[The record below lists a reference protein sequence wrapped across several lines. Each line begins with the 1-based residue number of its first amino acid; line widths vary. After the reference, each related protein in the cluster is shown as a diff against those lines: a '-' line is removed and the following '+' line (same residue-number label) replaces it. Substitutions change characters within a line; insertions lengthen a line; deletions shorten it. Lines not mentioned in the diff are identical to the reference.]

1 MSIDL
6 GRRSAGNMIKNLRV
20 LVFDTYY
27 PAFLAAHYDARPGFE
42 SRPYD
47 EQLRALLARRF
58 GTSDVYSHHLRRLG
72 HEAAEIIANCEPLQ
86 AAWAREHGGG
96 SSFLQALRKVL
107 PGPGGTVARGLLLR
121 EIALA
126 QIEEFDPDVVYLQ
139 DLLSF
144 DRRTLAALRR
154 QGRLVVGQIASP
166 LPSESQLRAFD
177 LLTSALPAF
186 VAHFRRLSIDSEHVG
201 IAFDERVLDDLDGS
215 REPGESEEVTFVG
228 GLNPAL
234 YSTGTRVL
242 ERAAGEL
249 PLAVWGHGGEDLPPG
264 SAILR
269 RYRGE
274 AWGLDMYRVLA
285 RSRITLN
292 RHGEIAGG
300 QAANMRL
307 FEATG
312 VGTMLV
318 TEAAPNLHDLF
329 EPDREVVAYEGEQDL
344 IEKLR
349 YYLDHEEER
358 RRIAAA
364 GQARTL
370 GEHTYG
376 QRIPELAVLLQ
387 DRLTRA
393 RR

>member
-6 GRRSAGNMIKNLRV
+6 GCRSAGNMIKNLRV

-27 PAFLAAHYDARPGFE
+27 PAFLAAHYDARPGIE

-58 GTSDVYSHHLRRLG
+58 GTSDAYSHHLQGLG

-86 AAWAREHGGG
+86 VAWAREHGGS
-96 SSFLQALRKVL
+96 SSFVRGLRKV
-107 PGPGGTVARGLLLR
+107 PGPGGTIGRRLLLR

-126 QIEEFDPDVVYLQ
+126 QIEEFDPDVIYLQ
-139 DLLSF
+139 DLLIF

-166 LPSESQLRAFD
+166 LPPESQLRAFD

-186 VAHFRRLSIDSEHVG
+186 VAHFRRLSIDSEYVG

-215 REPGESEEVTFVG
+215 GEPEESEDVTFVG

-242 ERAAGEL
+242 ERAAAEL

-274 AWGLDMYRVLA
+274 AWGMDMYRVLA

-364 GQARTL
+364 GQGRTL
-370 GEHTYG
+370 REHTYE
-376 QRIPELAVLLQ
+376 QRIAELAVLLQ